1 MCYAVVAR
9 LVHLYALIHAG
20 VGMGLCSGPCMT
32 IHVLVYMLIHGVRM
46 RTGIHMW
53 SVVMPS
59 STSTL
64 GHVWRPAV
72 GESAVLQQQASER
85 CAW

>member
-72 GESAVLQQQASER
+72 GKSALLQQGVRKVAR
-85 CAW
+85 